1 MIYDVAILGG
11 GPAGVA
17 AGVYVARK
25 QMRGVVVTKDFGGQ
39 SKMSL
44 DIQNWI
50 GTINIS
56 GMELAKSLQQH
67 LEFYAKD
74 VVDIA
79 DGEIAAEI
87 KKDGEIFKIETES
100 NKNINAR
107 TILIATG
114 SKRKKL
120 AVPRAEEF
128 EGRGIV
134 YCASCD
140 APMFKNKN
148 VVVAGGGNS
157 GLETVSQL
165 IEYADTITLL
175 VRSDKLTADPVII
188 NKVKQNN
195 KVTIITDTEIDA
207 IRGDK
212 FVNAIV
218 YKNIKTNEKKEIAVE
233 GIFVEIGQIP
243 NTNFVKN
250 ILDCNS
256 YGHIKVN
263 PRTQQTNIDGIWA
276 AGDCTDVLYHQNN
289 IAAGD
294 AIKAVENMFLYVK
307 KK

>member
-1 MIYDVAILGG
+1 M
-11 GPAGVA
+11 
-17 AGVYVARK
+17 
-25 QMRGVVVTKDFGGQ
+25 
-39 SKMSL
+39 
-44 DIQNWI
+44 
-50 GTINIS
+50 
-56 GMELAKSLQQH
+56 
-67 LEFYAKD
+67 
-74 VVDIA
+74 
-79 DGEIAAEI
+79 
-87 KKDGEIFKIETES
+87 
-100 NKNINAR
+100 
-107 TILIATG
+107 
-114 SKRKKL
+114 
-120 AVPRAEEF
+120 PRAEEF

-148 VVVAGGGNS
+148 VIVAGGGNS
-157 GLETVSQL
+157 RLETVSQL